1 MPPFG
6 EAPPAQPGSG
16 SAPTTYRE
24 VERKLRVPDRFD
36 LPELAGVVEG
46 VVRVDP
52 GEAVTMLAEYHDTPD
67 VRLIRWGAT
76 LRRRAG
82 GSDEGW
88 HLKLPVEGAGPG
100 VRDELAL
107 PLEAGGVGHVP
118 AQMADIVRS
127 LVREE
132 PLVHVSTVRTNRT
145 PFALLDALGRDVAEL
160 VDDRVDV
167 LENGRVVRSFREIEV
182 EARPG
187 GAGLRVLD
195 AVVDVLVSR
204 GAVPGSEG
212 KAAAAL
218 GSRAK
223 GAPDVVVPV
232 LSGPGDPAGEA
243 VRRVLAANVR
253 KLLLEEVRVRR
264 DLPDSVHQM
273 RVAARTLRSALRTFA
288 PLVDEAWAEVLR
300 AELRQ
305 SADALGAVR
314 DTEVLLARLEKHA
327 RALPAQEGALAV
339 PVIDEWLR
347 ERLADARA
355 AALRELRGARHVRL
369 LVDLVAATQA
379 VPLTRA
385 ASKPALRVLP
395 ELVEKA
401 ARQLSKAVKRLD
413 RDASAAQWHRARIL
427 AKRARYAAEAV
438 APVLADGAADWGAAF
453 ERVTELLGDHQ
464 DSVTAQA
471 VLRELAGHPDVDGA
485 TGYALGLLDG
495 IEGEHERA
503 DRESFARVWPEVRRT
518 IKDHPLR

>member
-1 MPPFG
+1 MPPLG
-6 EAPPAQPGSG
+6 DNPPAQPGSG
-16 SAPTTYRE
+16 SGPTTYRE

-36 LPELAGVVEG
+36 LPELAGVVDG
-46 VVRVDP
+46 VARVDP
-52 GEAVTMLAEYHDTPD
+52 GEPVTMLAEYHDTPD

-82 GSDEGW
+82 GPDEGW
-88 HLKLPVEGAGPG
+88 HLKLPVEGAGAG

-107 PLEAGGVGHVP
+107 PLAAGDVGEVP
-118 AQMADIVRS
+118 AEMADIVRS
-127 LVREE
+127 LVREA
-132 PLVHVSTVRTNRT
+132 PLVHVSTVRTRRA
-145 PFALLDALGRDVAEL
+145 PFALVDALGRDLAEL
-160 VDDRVDV
+160 VDDRVEV
-167 LENGRVVRSFREIEV
+167 LENGQVVRSFHEIEV

-187 GAGLRVLD
+187 DGGLRVLD
-195 AVVDVLVSR
+195 AVVDVLVAR

-223 GAPDVVVPV
+223 GAPDVVVPA
-232 LSGPGDPAGEA
+232 LSGPRDPAGEA

-288 PLVDEAWAEVLR
+288 PLVDHAWAEGLR
-300 AELRQ
+300 EELRK

-314 DTEVLLARLEKHA
+314 DTEVLRVRLEKHA
-327 RALPAQEGALAV
+327 DALPAAEAALAV
-339 PVIDEWLR
+339 PVIDAWLC

-355 AALRELRGARHVRL
+355 AALRELRSARHVRL
-369 LVDLVAATQA
+369 LVDLVDAAQDTR
-379 VPLTRA
+379 LTRA
-385 ASKPALRVLP
+385 ARKPARRVLP
-395 ELVEKA
+395 DLVEKA
-401 ARQLSKAVKRLD
+401 ARRLAKDVERLD
-413 RDASAAQWHRARIL
+413 PDSPAAQWHRARIL

-438 APVLADGAADWGAAF
+438 APVLADGAAAWGAAF

-471 VLRELAGHPDVDGA
+471 VLHELADHAGVDGP

-495 IEGEHERA
+495 LEVERERA
-503 DRESFARVWPEVRRT
+503 DREAFAIAWPKVRRAM
-518 IKDHPLR
+518 KAHPLR